1 MAGLKQYSYHV
12 ENKLNKLFY
21 MGYVEF
27 ERWELLCWFGTEKIT
42 KSVWAGIF
50 EKWSSW
56 FDDEEECPAIS
67 IIRCDGTTAT
77 QKYILIRSDR
87 VQDLTEFSE

>member
-1 MAGLKQYSYHV
+1 MAGEKRFSSDI

-27 ERWELLCWFGTEKIT
+27 ERWEILCWFGVEKIT
-42 KSVWAGIF
+42 KSVWASIF
-50 EKWSSW
+50 EEWASW
-56 FDDEEECPAIS
+56 FEDGQCPAIS
-67 IIRCDGTTAT
+67 VIRCDGTTAT
-77 QKYILIRSDR
+77 QKYILINSDR

>member
-1 MAGLKQYSYHV
+1 VKGQRR
-12 ENKLNKLFY
+12 LN
-21 MGYVEF
+21 
-27 ERWELLCWFGTEKIT
+27 RWLASLRETNHLRQGWGLLCWFGTEKIT

>member
-1 MAGLKQYSYHV
+1 MAGVKSFSSDI

-27 ERWELLCWFGTEKIT
+27 ERWEILCWFGVEKIT
-42 KSVWAGIF
+42 KSVWAGLF
-50 EKWSSW
+50 EQWSSW
-56 FDDEEECPAIS
+56 FDDGDCPAIN
-67 IIRCDGTTAT
+67 IVRCDGTTAT

-87 VQDLTEFSE
+87 IQDLTEFSE